1 MLHGMAADGLTKPDL
16 QPKNLMHAALFLE
29 ASDTHL
35 AGWARVL
42 NPLFTVLAWAARKAG
57 VDQRLEA
64 RYASTLRLLEWDIE
78 WISKGEG

>member
-42 NPLFTVLAWAARKAG
+42 NPLFRVLAWAARKAG

-64 RYASTLRLLEWDIE
+64 RYFQAGTEHLETA
-78 WISKGEG
+78 